1 MMPKTLN
8 NRWTMPAA
16 GCALFIFTF
25 LTAACCAQTATN
37 SSWAA
42 LEAGLGQK
50 SNTQRLGATRVLGLI
65 PDDPHS
71 VELAEAALKDKNS
84 SVRTAAATSLGQ
96 MHATGANA
104 RLKEALG
111 DKNLSVVM
119 AAAHAL
125 RLLNDPVSYDVYYE
139 VYTGERKNNSG
150 MIAQEMQIVHNPKQL
165 AQMGFSEGIGYIP
178 FAGIPWEAMQTI
190 MKDRKSGTAA
200 KAALI
205 AALATDPEGRTGKL
219 LVTTSQNK
227 NWVLR
232 VAALE
237 AIAKRG
243 DSALLREIEPRLS
256 DSRREV
262 RFAAA
267 ATIIHLDDVAKAQS
281 ATGTSIAQAVLR
293 VSAAEIQPTTA
304 ATEATK

>member
-1 MMPKTLN
+1 MPRTLKKTL
-8 NRWTMPAA
+8 TIPAA
-16 GCALFIFTF
+16 GRAILILIL
-25 LTAACCAQTATN
+25 LTAACCAQTVAKPGW
-37 SSWAA
+37 SV
-42 LEAGLGQK
+42 LEAGLAQK
-50 SNTQRLGATRVLGLI
+50 SAGQRLAAVRVLGLI
-65 PDDPHS
+65 SDDPHAA
-71 VELAEAALKDKNS
+71 ELAETALKDRNS
-84 SVRTAAATSLGQ
+84 SIRTAAATSLGQ
-96 MHATGANA
+96 MHASGANTS
-104 RLKEALG
+104 LKEALN

-125 RLLNDPVSYDVYYE
+125 RLLNDAACYDVYYE
-139 VYTGERKNNSG
+139 VYTGERKNSSG
-150 MIAQEMQIVHNPKQL
+150 MIAQETQIIHNPRQL
-165 AQMGFSEGIGYIP
+165 ALMGFNEGIGYVP
-178 FAGIPWEAMQTI
+178 FAGIPWEALQTI

-205 AALATDPEGRTGKL
+205 SALATDPESRTSKL
-219 LVTTSQNK
+219 LLTTSQNP

-243 DSALLREIEPRLS
+243 DSALLQGIEPRLS

-267 ATIIHLDDVAKAQS
+267 ATIIHLDNVAKAQS
-281 ATGTSIAQAVLR
+281 ATGTKIAQAMLR
-293 VSAAEIQPTTA
+293 VSSAETQPTTT

>member
-1 MMPKTLN
+1 MPKTLN
-8 NRWTMPAA
+8 NMWTMPVARHVLSVL
-16 GCALFIFTF
+16 AL
-25 LTAACCAQTATN
+25 LTAACYAQTATN
-37 SSWAA
+37 SSWAV

-50 SNTQRLGATRVLGLI
+50 SSTQRLGAIRVLGLI
-65 PDDPHS
+65 TDDPHS

-84 SVRTAAATSLGQ
+84 SVRAAAATSLGQ

-104 RLKEALG
+104 SLKGALS

-125 RLLNDPVSYDVYYE
+125 CLLNDPACYDVYYE

-150 MIAQEMQIVHNPKQL
+150 MIAQEMQILHNPKQL
-165 AQMGFSEGIGYIP
+165 AQMGLSEGIGYVP
-178 FAGIPWEAMQTI
+178 FAGIPWEALQTI

-200 KAALI
+200 RAALI
-205 AALATDPEGRTGKL
+205 AALATDPERRTGKL
-219 LVTTSQNK
+219 LVVTTQNK

-237 AIAKRG
+237 GIAKRG
-243 DSALLREIEPRLS
+243 DSALLEGIEPRLS

-262 RFAAA
+262 RFVAA

-281 ATGTSIAQAVLR
+281 ATSTKIAQALPR
-293 VSAAEIQPTTA
+293 ASSAEIQATTT

>member
-1 MMPKTLN
+1 MPKTLSN
-8 NRWTMPAA
+8 TWTVPAA
-16 GCALFIFTF
+16 SRALFIFTF

-37 SSWAA
+37 SSWAV
-42 LEAGLGQK
+42 LDAGLGQK
-50 SNTQRLGATRVLGLI
+50 SISQRLGAIRVLGLI
-65 PDDPHS
+65 PDDPHA
-71 VELAEAALKDKNS
+71 VELAQAALKDKNS

-104 RLKEALG
+104 SLKEVLN

-125 RLLNDPVSYDVYYE
+125 RLLNDPVCYNVYYE

-150 MIAQEMQIVHNPKQL
+150 MIAQEMQIIHNPKQL
-165 AQMGFSEGIGYIP
+165 AQMGFNEGIGYAP
-178 FAGIPWEAMQTI
+178 FAGIPWEALQTI
-190 MKDRKSGTAA
+190 MKDRKSGTVA
-200 KAALI
+200 KATLI
-205 AALATDPEGRTGKL
+205 AALATDPEERTGKL

-243 DSALLREIEPRLS
+243 DSALLQGIEPRLS

-267 ATIIHLDDVAKAQS
+267 ATVIHLDDVAKAQP
-281 ATGTSIAQAVLR
+281 ATGTKIAQAMLR
-293 VSAAEIQPTTA
+293 VSSAETQPTTA
-304 ATEATK
+304 ATEDTK

>member
-1 MMPKTLN
+1 MTRTLKKTL
-8 NRWTMPAA
+8 TIPAA
-16 GCALFIFTF
+16 GRAILI
-25 LTAACCAQTATN
+25 LILLSAACCAQTVTN
-37 SSWAA
+37 PGWSV
-42 LEAGLGQK
+42 LEAGLAQK
-50 SNTQRLGATRVLGLI
+50 SAGQRLAAVRVLGLI
-65 PDDPHS
+65 SDDPHA

-96 MHATGANA
+96 MNVTGANA
-104 RLKEALG
+104 SLKEALN
-111 DKNLSVVM
+111 DKNLPVVM

-125 RLLNDPVSYDVYYE
+125 RLLNDPACYDVYYE

-150 MIAQEMQIVHNPKQL
+150 MIAQEMHIIHNPKQL
-165 AQMGFSEGIGYIP
+165 AQMGISEGIGYVP

-190 MKDRKSGTAA
+190 MKDRKSGAA
-200 KAALI
+200 ARAALI
-205 AALATDPEGRTGKL
+205 AALATDPEKRTGKL
-219 LVTTSQNK
+219 LVITSQNK

-237 AIAKRG
+237 GIAKRG
-243 DSALLREIEPRLS
+243 DSALLQGIEPRLS

-267 ATIIHLDDVAKAQS
+267 AAIIHLDDVAKAQS
-281 ATGTSIAQAVLR
+281 ATSTKIAQAMLR
-293 VSAAEIQPTTA
+293 VSSAEIQPTTT

>member
-1 MMPKTLN
+1 
-8 NRWTMPAA
+8 
-16 GCALFIFTF
+16 F
-25 LTAACCAQTATN
+25 LTAACCAQTAAN
-37 SSWAA
+37 SSWAV
-42 LEAGLGQK
+42 LEAGLEQK
-50 SNTQRLGATRVLGLI
+50 SSTQRLGAIRVLGLI

-84 SVRTAAATSLGQ
+84 SVRAAAATSLGQ

-104 RLKEALG
+104 GLKGALN

-125 RLLNDPVSYDVYYE
+125 CLLNDPACYDVYYE

-150 MIAQEMQIVHNPKQL
+150 MIAQEMQILHNPKQL
-165 AQMGFSEGIGYIP
+165 AQMGLSEGIGYVP
-178 FAGIPWEAMQTI
+178 FAGIPWEALQTI

-200 KAALI
+200 RAALI
-205 AALATDPEGRTGKL
+205 AALATDPERRTGKL
-219 LVTTSQNK
+219 LVVTTQNK

-237 AIAKRG
+237 GIAKRG
-243 DSALLREIEPRLS
+243 DSALLEGIEPRLS

-262 RFAAA
+262 RFVAA
-267 ATIIHLDDVAKAQS
+267 ATIIHLDDLAKAES
-281 ATGTSIAQAVLR
+281 ATSTKIAQALPR
-293 VSAAEIQPTTA
+293 ISSAEIQAATT

>member
-1 MMPKTLN
+1 
-8 NRWTMPAA
+8 MPAA
-16 GCALFIFTF
+16 RRALFVLTL
-25 LTAACCAQTATN
+25 LTAACYAQTATN
-37 SSWAA
+37 SSWAV

-50 SNTQRLGATRVLGLI
+50 SSSQRLGAIKVLGLI
-65 PDDPHS
+65 RDDSHAI
-71 VELAEAALKDKNS
+71 ELAEAALKDKNS

-96 MHATGANA
+96 MHATGGDAS
-104 RLKEALG
+104 LKEALN
-111 DKNLSVVM
+111 DKNLLVVM

-125 RLLNDPVSYDVYYE
+125 CLLNDPACYDVYYE

-150 MIAQEMQIVHNPKQL
+150 MIAQEMQIIHNPKQL
-165 AQMGFSEGIGYIP
+165 AQMGFNEGIGFVP

-219 LVTTSQNK
+219 LVSTSQNK

-243 DSALLREIEPRLS
+243 DSALLQGIEPRLS
-256 DSRREV
+256 DSRRQV

-281 ATGTSIAQAVLR
+281 ASGTKIAQAVLT
-293 VSAAEIQPTTA
+293 P
-304 ATEATK
+304 ATQRQKPPSEP

>member
-1 MMPKTLN
+1 MPGTLKKTSTIPAAGRALLILVLL
-8 NRWTMPAA
+8 TAA
-16 GCALFIFTF
+16 GCA
-25 LTAACCAQTATN
+25 QTVTN
-37 SSWAA
+37 PGWSV
-42 LEAGLGQK
+42 LEAGLAQK
-50 SNTQRLGATRVLGLI
+50 SVGQRLASVRVLGLI
-65 PDDPHS
+65 SDDPHAA
-71 VELAEAALKDKNS
+71 ELAETALKDRNS

-104 RLKEALG
+104 SLNEALN

-125 RLLNDPVSYDVYYE
+125 CLLTDPAGYDVYYE

-150 MIAQEMQIVHNPKQL
+150 MIAQEMQILHHPKQL
-165 AQMGFSEGIGYIP
+165 AQMGLNEGIGYIP

-190 MKDRKSGTAA
+190 MKDRKSATAA
-200 KAALI
+200 RAALI
-205 AALATDPEGRTGKL
+205 AALATDPERRTGKL
-219 LVTTSQNK
+219 LLITSRNK

-237 AIAKRG
+237 GIAKRG
-243 DSALLREIEPRLS
+243 DSALLQGIEPRLS

-267 ATIIHLDDVAKAQS
+267 ATIIHLDDVAKAQP
-281 ATGTSIAQAVLR
+281 ATSTKIAQGVPRL
-293 VSAAEIQPTTA
+293 SSAEIQPTTTATA
-304 ATEATK
+304 ASK

>member
-1 MMPKTLN
+1 
-8 NRWTMPAA
+8 
-16 GCALFIFTF
+16 
-25 LTAACCAQTATN
+25 
-37 SSWAA
+37 
-42 LEAGLGQK
+42 
-50 SNTQRLGATRVLGLI
+50 
-65 PDDPHS
+65 
-71 VELAEAALKDKNS
+71 
-84 SVRTAAATSLGQ
+84 

-104 RLKEALG
+104 SLKGALN

-125 RLLNDPVSYDVYYE
+125 RLLNDPACYDVYYE

-150 MIAQEMQIVHNPKQL
+150 MIAQEMQIVHDPKQL
-165 AQMGFSEGIGYIP
+165 AQMGLSEGIGYIP
-178 FAGIPWEAMQTI
+178 FAGIPWEALQTI

-205 AALATDPEGRTGKL
+205 AALATDPERRTGKL
-219 LVTTSQNK
+219 LVATTQNK

-237 AIAKRG
+237 GIAKRG
-243 DSALLREIEPRLS
+243 DSALLQGIEPRLS

-281 ATGTSIAQAVLR
+281 ATSTRIAQAMPR
-293 VSAAEIQPTTA
+293 ASSAEIQPTTT